1 MYEKVYL
8 IGHRFEKSAYFGCTS
23 GKRSVVF
30 AFRTPR
36 YVDYVKQHIRHRDV
50 RVEELIPSRYLLRSH
65 YNSANSFDNSLV
77 LMEDQL
83 YVKEKRLYSLV
94 LNVGIND
101 LAVGLVE
108 GVHEREDGDL
118 ELSVRH
124 MRQKMPQSEEVTKFN
139 LEMLLRS

>member
-8 IGHRFEKSAYFGCTS
+8 IGHDNAYFGCTS

-36 YVDYVKQHIRHRDV
+36 YVDYVRQHIRHRGNQ
-50 RVEELIPSRYLLRSH
+50 VEELMPSRYLLRSH
-65 YNSANSFDNSLV
+65 YNRANSFDSSLV
-77 LMEDQL
+77 LMEREL

-101 LAVGLVE
+101 VEVGLVE
-108 GVHEREDGDL
+108 SVQDREDGDI
-118 ELSVRH
+118 ELAVRH
-124 MRQKMPQSEEVTKFN
+124 MRNSMPQSDEVTKFN
-139 LEMLLRS
+139 LEMLLRA